1 MSKKQT
7 RIFLGLAILMMVLLF
22 VSSAMTYQQQ
32 TLLPKLRQVK
42 LTWLSQFLQ
51 RLHFQY
57 AGRPHSVAIDGQAA
71 LLEFLIRKLAH
82 FGSYFL
88 LGGFAF
94 LGLTHQIPQLG
105 FRLGL
110 VWLATVGYAATDEF
124 HQSLTGQRSPMI
136 QDVMLDAFGALVGIL
151 IALIVYGLIRHH
163 QNKHTGLHFAAD
175 LH

>member
-22 VSSAMTYQQQ
+22 ISSAMTYQQQ
-32 TLLPKLRQVK
+32 TLIPKLRQVK
-42 LTWLSQFLQ
+42 ITWLSRFLQ
-51 RLHFQY
+51 QLHFQY
-57 AGRPHSVAIDGQAA
+57 AGQTHSVAIDGQVA

-94 LGLTHQIPQLG
+94 LGLTPHIPQLG

-136 QDVMLDAFGALVGIL
+136 EDVMLDAFGALVGIL
-151 IALIVYGLIRHH
+151 VALMVYGLIRHH
-163 QNKHTGLHFAAD
+163 QRQRVRLHFAAD
-175 LH
+175 LR